1 MTFFTKSHRQMQTE
15 FGSTDLANRI
25 VEAAVAEQLS
35 DEQIDFIHTRN
46 MFFLSTIDE
55 AGFPSCSYKGGAQG
69 FVRVLNA
76 NTLLFPNYD
85 GNGMYLSMGNIEAL
99 GKVGLLFVDFE
110 IPKRVRLR
118 GEARCHREGALL
130 ASYPGAN
137 LVVEVTIEHAWINC
151 PRYVHQMQPIEQSPY
166 IPDATGRFQIALWK
180 RIDLMQDVLTDSDRA
195 EAESLGLI
203 TIEDYEARVAAGTL
217 V

>member
-1 MTFFTKSHRQMQTE
+1 M
-15 FGSTDLANRI
+15 
-25 VEAAVAEQLS
+25 
-35 DEQIDFIHTRN
+35 
-46 MFFLSTIDE
+46 
-55 AGFPSCSYKGGAQG
+55 
-69 FVRVLNA
+69 
-76 NTLLFPNYD
+76 
-85 GNGMYLSMGNIEAL
+85 
-99 GKVGLLFVDFE
+99 
-110 IPKRVRLR
+110 
-118 GEARCHREGALL
+118 
-130 ASYPGAN
+130 
-137 LVVEVTIEHAWINC
+137 VEVTIEHAWINC